1 MNLSAT
7 DEMKSIMER
16 LISAAEH
23 LDADGVLAL
32 CRPSDEFLAVIDGVI
47 STYAQFEAAERA
59 AFKVFKRHKLTFDS
73 LLYRALGEGAVAATA
88 LFHQQ
93 LTDAN
98 GNEIRLKGEFTW
110 IATQSADG
118 LWRLAFVHACHMPD
132 TDPVSA

>member
-1 MNLSAT
+1 MNQSAI

-32 CRPSDEFLAVIDGVI
+32 CRPSKEFLVVIDGVI
-47 STYAQFEAAERA
+47 STYEQFATSERDE
-59 AFKVFKRHKLTFDS
+59 FRVLKRLKLSFDT
-73 LLYRALGEGAVAATA
+73 LLFRALGEDAVAALA

-93 LTDAN
+93 LTEPN

-110 IATQSADG
+110 IATRSGDG
-118 LWRLAFVHACHMPD
+118 LWRLSYVHARHMPD